1 MRRYTSHSCQVAPL
15 GGVGEI
21 GMNLALYGYGPAEA
35 REWIIVDVGVTFPDA
50 AHPGVDLILP
60 DTRFIEDELSRLR
73 GIVNLGRADIRPE
86 GLRPRHR
93 GVEWA
98 ADLIPN
104 LTNLVERTEPARPVA
119 PDQIHP
125 DDSQEKETLP

>member
-1 MRRYTSHSCQVAPL
+1 M
-15 GGVGEI
+15 GEE
-21 GMNLALYGYGPAEA
+21 AL
-35 REWIIVDVGVTFPDA
+35 
-50 AHPGVDLILP
+50 
-60 DTRFIEDELSRLR
+60 LR
-73 GIVNLGRADIRPE
+73 D
-86 GLRPRHR
+86 R

-98 ADLIPN
+98 VDLIPN